1 MQETFLFYSA
11 IFLTAAVIS
20 VPVARRL
27 GLGSVLGYLLAGV
40 LIGPYLLDFVGDTND
55 VMHVAEF
62 GVVLMLFLVGLEL
75 KPALLWQLRGPI
87 VGIGGSQVI
96 LTTAAFAFLAFNFHL
111 SWQVSLAIGMILS
124 LSSTAIVLQSLA
136 ERGLLKTEAG
146 QTSFSVLL
154 FQDIAVI
161 PMLAILPLL
170 APVQIVKTANMLSA
184 WQNDLL
190 IVLVI
195 AAIVFGGHYLMRP
208 VFRFIAKSGLRE
220 MFVAAALLLVILT
233 ALATESVGLSPALGT
248 FLAGV
253 VLAES
258 EYRHEL
264 ETTIEPFKGLLL
276 GLFFISVGAGINFSL
291 LAEHPF
297 LISTLLIALLV
308 IKFILL
314 QGIGRLAKMSRGHR
328 WSFAFAMA
336 QGSEFAFV
344 LFSFAHQVRLFDE
357 TLTAILTLTVALSMA
372 LTPLLLILNERL
384 QRVWAKESG
393 NVHRSA
399 DPIDEY
405 DNPVIIVGFGRFGQV
420 IGRLLHAHSIGTTIL
435 DNDVANIDL
444 LRKYGYKVFY
454 GEADRIDLLEAAGAD
469 KAKLLIVA
477 ISNQAKSLAICEL
490 AQRHFPQ
497 MKLLVRAVDRAHAHQ
512 LLQMG
517 IETIYRETMGSAI
530 EMGVSALRQL
540 GIRGNEAWRAGQTF
554 RVQDEK
560 LLREQTAYLDDE
572 KMYITKSVQYR
583 HILADMLYTTQQD
596 RHSELMRAWEQV
608 AEDMDDPSDTEVK
621 QETDSAS
628 PVTHSNKKTE
638 SGASYESGQ

>member
-1 MQETFLFYSA
+1 MQEHFLLYAA
-11 IFLTAAVIS
+11 IFLLAAVVS
-20 VPVARRL
+20 VPIARRF

-40 LIGPYLLDFVGDTND
+40 LIGPYLFDFVGDTED

-75 KPALLWQLRGPI
+75 KPSLLWQLRGPI
-87 VGIGGSQVI
+87 IGIGGSQVI
-96 LTTAAFAFLAFNFHL
+96 LTTAAFSLIAFLFNMP
-111 SWQVSLAIGMILS
+111 WQKAIAIGLILS
-124 LSSTAIVLQSLA
+124 LSSTAIVIQSLS

-161 PMLAILPLL
+161 PILAIFPLL
-170 APVQIVKTANMLSA
+170 APIQLTKTAHTTELGG
-184 WQNDLL
+184 WQNGLL

-195 AAIVFGGHYLMRP
+195 AAIILGGHYLMRP
-208 VFRFIAKSGLRE
+208 IFRFIAKSGLRE
-220 MFVAAALLLVILT
+220 IFLAAALLLVILT

-264 ETTIEPFKGLLL
+264 ETNIEPFKGLLL

-291 LAEHPF
+291 LGLHPF
-297 LISTLLIALLV
+297 IVGGLLLLLLSV
-308 IKFILL
+308 KFIIL
-314 QGIGRLAKMSRGHR
+314 QGIGGLARMSRGHR

-344 LFSFAHQVRLFDE
+344 LFSFAQQIRLFDPA
-357 TLTAILTLTVALSMA
+357 LTSLLTLTVALSMA
-372 LTPLLLILNERL
+372 FTPILLILNNTL
-384 QRVWAKESG
+384 QNKWAKESPDDS
-393 NVHRSA
+393 RSA

-469 KAKLLIVA
+469 KAKLLVVA

-497 MKLLVRAVDRAHAHQ
+497 MKLLVRAIDRAHAHQ

-517 IETIYRETMGSAI
+517 IDCIYRETMGSAI
-530 EMGVSALRQL
+530 DLGVAALEQL
-540 GIRGNEAWRAGQTF
+540 GIRGNIAWRAGQTF
-554 RVQDEK
+554 KVQDEK
-560 LLREQTAYLDDE
+560 LLREQTAYIDDE

-583 HILADMLYTTQQD
+583 HILADMLYTTQRD

-608 AEDMDDPSDTEVK
+608 DDDMDTPAGADDKDDPLPPPTPYS
-621 QETDSAS
+621 SS
-628 PVTHSNKKTE
+628 HS
-638 SGASYESGQ
+638 SGDQS